1 MAPVNTFEVMK
12 FFIFLCILFFSA
24 AHSLAQ
30 TPVWAKEPANR
41 PKINSAESR
50 KEPPSENRGFVL
62 PDGTPVKLKLMRE
75 LSSATEQPNATV
87 DFEVLESVTID
98 EKVIIRPGAIA
109 LGTVTEAIPKRR
121 MGKTGKLAVRLDS
134 VMLID
139 GRRLP
144 LDAVNNAPDGS
155 RVANVTTTAA
165 LISMVF
171 FPAAPL
177 ALLMKGKDI
186 SIPNG
191 TFITAYIKGDHK
203 LDPDKFT
210 IAAEKISAAV
220 QFKVEKPE
228 MDNAEIWIEEKFVGN
243 LPSTI
248 KLPEGEYEVIVKKSG
263 YRRWKRTIAVTAG
276 SQMNVTI
283 SLEKMQ

>member
-1 MAPVNTFEVMK
+1 MK
-12 FFIFLCILFFSA
+12 FFILLCVLFYSIA
-24 AHSLAQ
+24 QSLAQ
-30 TPVWAKEPANR
+30 TPVWAKEPASR
-41 PKINSAESR
+41 PKINPAESQ
-50 KEPPSENRGFVL
+50 KVPASENRGFVL
-62 PDGTPVKLKLMRE
+62 PDGTPVKLKLMRD

-121 MGKTGKLAVRLDS
+121 MGKTGKLSVRLDS
-134 VMLID
+134 VRLLD
-139 GRRLP
+139 GQSLP
-144 LDAVNNAPDGS
+144 LDAVNNAADAS
-155 RVANVTTTAA
+155 RVANVATTAA

-171 FPAAPL
+171 LPAAPL

-203 LDPDKFT
+203 LDPEKFT
-210 IAAEKISAAV
+210 LAPEKIVASV

-228 MDNAEIWIEEKFVGN
+228 MEGAELWIEEKFIGN
-243 LPSTI
+243 TPSMM
-248 KLPEGEYEVIVKKSG
+248 KLPEGEYEVIAKKSG
-263 YRRWKRTIAVTAG
+263 YRRWKRTIAITAG